1 MTRATC
7 GRGLAAVFAIM
18 LGLAAGPRDA
28 GAADLIRVGEGPFI
42 TGGAFYI
49 ARDKGYFAKLG
60 LQIETK
66 SFIDGALAVPSMVAG
81 ELDITFMTPNA
92 SLFNSIAKGAP
103 LVVILDRGNNR
114 KGFAYTL
121 VNVTQALYD
130 QGVHAM
136 GDFAK
141 LKGKKM
147 GVGALGSINQYNL
160 AQALLKVGLDPA
172 KDVQWVVN
180 VSQPDLM
187 KMLGQGQV
195 DATDLAWQ
203 FGVLAQNNKWGPIV
217 ATGDQMVPDATIGMY
232 AARKEFLE
240 KNHDA
245 AVRFAMAYLHAI
257 PEFNAAAKAPDQHP
271 ERLYG
276 VLARLAGALLT
287 FSTTETL
294 KAIPPYD
301 HHAPEPVFAELESLI
316 RTLLDTVIPSRVVPI
331 ALERVR
337 PTAWIGKIN
346 DERLVDGADYY
357 LSVQAGVPAHVLLEQ
372 LPRLCKAGAPDEV
385 EQIVNSALPGIPLRT
400 LARLPAAIPIRIENQ
415 YFALDSAHPAFTRMI
430 AARACQFYVPASIPD
445 VSLELY
451 AVLPT

>member
-1 MTRATC
+1 MTRFAS
-7 GRGLAAVFAIM
+7 RRSILAAV
-18 LGLAAGPRDA
+18 L
-28 GAADLIRVGEGPFI
+28 GAALAGTAFTAQAADRIRVGEGPFI

-49 ARDKGYFAKLG
+49 AREKGYFSKLG
-60 LQIETK
+60 LEIETK
-66 SFIDGALAVPSMVAG
+66 SFIDGAMAVPSMVAG
-81 ELDITFMTPNA
+81 ELDMTFMTPNA

-130 QGVHAM
+130 EGIHAM

-180 VSQPDLM
+180 ISQPDLM

-203 FGVLAQNNKWGPIV
+203 FGVFAQQNKWGPIV
-217 ATGDQMVPDATIGMY
+217 ATGDQMVPDAAIGMY

-245 AVRFAMAYLHAI
+245 AVRFAMAYLHAAR
-257 PEFNAAAKAPDQHP
+257 EFNAAAQAPDQHADIVELLAKNTALNKP
-271 ERLYG
+271 ELVKAIAPHWSYINEDGLPLVDSVMGMQDFWSGKYFNYVEKKVSREQLFD
-276 VLARLAGALLT
+276 LSIAKEAKARLEKEKPFG
-287 FSTTETL
+287 
-294 KAIPPYD
+294 
-301 HHAPEPVFAELESLI
+301 
-316 RTLLDTVIPSRVVPI
+316 
-331 ALERVR
+331 
-337 PTAWIGKIN
+337 N
-346 DERLVDGADYY
+346 
-357 LSVQAGVPAHVLLEQ
+357 
-372 LPRLCKAGAPDEV
+372 
-385 EQIVNSALPGIPLRT
+385 
-400 LARLPAAIPIRIENQ
+400 
-415 YFALDSAHPAFTRMI
+415 
-430 AARACQFYVPASIPD
+430 
-445 VSLELY
+445 
-451 AVLPT
+451 